1 MSKNS
6 DETEKIIIKFNKNL
20 YNLKAIKSAIKE
32 YQKLADFNLSQKGNY
47 IQVELKNIDKEIR
60 QIIKDEFCN
69 YILSL
74 MKS

>member
-6 DETEKIIIKFNKNL
+6 DKTEKIIIKFNKNL

-60 QIIKDEFCN
+60 QIIEDEFCN